1 MGLRRTRQVTMFSA
15 DSGYC
20 LLRYQSACRTEVNGA
35 LRDNQPDD
43 PFLQHYLAFSEGN

>member
-1 MGLRRTRQVTMFSA
+1 MGLRRTRQVIMPSA

-20 LLRYQSACRTEVNGA
+20 LLRYQSAFRTKVNGA

-43 PFLQHYLAFSEGN
+43 PFLEGYLASSEGN